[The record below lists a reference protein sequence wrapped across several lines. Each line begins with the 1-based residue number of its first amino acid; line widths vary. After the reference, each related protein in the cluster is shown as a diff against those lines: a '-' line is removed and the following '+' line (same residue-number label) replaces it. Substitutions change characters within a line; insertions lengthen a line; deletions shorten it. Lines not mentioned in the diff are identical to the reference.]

1 MWGRCGRAKTHPFGG
16 ICVSH
21 QLRVNSEEDYDRT
34 VFWIEHFFEGF
45 LNQDDNIR
53 LSGFGKL
60 IVFSELS
67 SSATGGCF
75 LRAATVV
82 ANNLVLTFGGQGP
95 SEWDGMTVCLNRWLH
110 IPVNN
115 ACQKYG

>member
-1 MWGRCGRAKTHPFGG
+1 VKTHPFGDLCG
-16 ICVSH
+16 LH
-21 QLRVNSEEDYDRT
+21 QLHVDSEEDYGRT

-45 LNQDDNIR
+45 FNQDDNTILR
-53 LSGFGKL
+53 RYGTL

-82 ANNLVLTFGGQGP
+82 TNNLALTFGGQGP
-95 SEWDGMTVCLNRWLH
+95 SEWDGMAVCLNRWLR